1 MRLLN
6 TEIVEVIEVYGSD
19 IPRYAILSHTWSDGE
34 ILIQE
39 LEDPRLRD
47 AAWKDLTR
55 KLPKGMR
62 ENKRRA
68 FDKLVKSTM
77 IARQRGYD
85 HIWVDTCCI
94 DKSSSAELS
103 EAINSMYRWYA
114 EASACYAYLADVPP
128 AGTEDIFQ
136 QASKFRQ
143 SRWFTRGWT
152 LQELIASPNVEFLAS
167 DWTYLGAKTGD
178 MDFTKLLVDITGIQ
192 LEVLTGEMSP
202 QDVSVAAR
210 MHWAADRQTSRIED
224 IAYCLLGIFDV
235 NMPLLYGE
243 GKRSFTRLQEAILAK
258 EDDQSIFAWHSDS
271 ESTDATGGKSQL
283 SQMNGLLAD
292 SPSRFWDKSDIETTM
307 PLTLS
312 GEPPTVTSRGLGVD
326 FLLLPCPKIQMV
338 DADFRVIL
346 NCERFRKG
354 KRQSPVIYL
363 KRIWGMGNQFARV
376 GSDFKSFVPANISLL
391 DGGFYERVFVKQNP
405 AADIRTVR
413 IMAVK
418 DRSEPQLPTG
428 IGQTAE
434 WKIKDAWPKHG
445 WTEATQTLQTQHLT
459 FGLPCGIIRI
469 EVPQNGYT
477 LTIDVA
483 IGMHAQNERLCRSW
497 CQIMTVNPT
506 FLPEG
511 MFSWATHEAQSGN
524 IQYKNLSTH
533 NFDGID
539 VKPWVFVT
547 ERNRKKTLDI
557 VVHVLSGSPSVG
569 ENKSRAREI
578 YGQIIPVETLPQE
591 ERMSVPG
598 AGSPD
603 LLLDPVS
610 VQRNQ
615 AWNSWS
621 RGVVAMMEEISV
633 IDTIETS
640 VFSRLGF
647 GSKVRIK
654 AQHGDG
660 VSHESL
666 LKYCLSALP
675 ASDTETR
682 KLVRVLR
689 GENQDDLDNCFE
701 ASKTLESKPDS
712 FLQLRPIQWAVL
724 GGNLDVVRTLV
735 IAGIDVRGK
744 SDRRLTSLHLALIL
758 PDAEI
763 FHYVCRR
770 IEALSPPVPVSEASL
785 STFTEPGPAVEDWE
799 PTVIN
804 LDRPAHFAASYATSP
819 AFWAKHGLGVWDDIR
834 RGNRLGER
842 PIHRAA
848 AMGNVNALEF
858 ILRNDES
865 SMTGQC
871 NITDDRGRT
880 PLWHAACS
888 DYSGSITAML
898 LSHGAD
904 PNFPCENGLAPIHI
918 ACRQG
923 TAGCLKELIS
933 NGVSLALPTA
943 TNILPAHFAAIFGH
957 QACLEVLLAH
967 NAPMKSYLT
976 DIPNVQ
982 QLSALHLAVANGKE
996 ECARSIWNS
1005 SSCNRDELKLR
1016 EWKLCVLV
1024 EPSGPKI
1031 HWMYIEITDK
1041 HWFAVEQSKID
1052 QGTRDFV
1059 LLSDEATLPAFWVRP
1074 ALDSEHSQVV

>member
-6 TEIVEVIEVYGSD
+6 TKIAEVIEVYGSE
-19 IPRYAILSHTWSDGE
+19 IPRYAILSHTWTDGE

-39 LEDPRLRD
+39 LQDPHLRD
-47 AAWKDLTR
+47 TAWKDLSR
-55 KLPKGMR
+55 KLPMDIR

-68 FDKLVKSTM
+68 FGKLVKSAM
-77 IARQRGYD
+77 IARRGGYD

-114 EASACYAYLADVPP
+114 EADVCYAYLADVPP

-136 QASKFRQ
+136 QGSKFRQ

-178 MDFTKLLVDITGIQ
+178 LDFTKLLVDITGIQ
-192 LEVLTGEMSP
+192 LEVLTREMSP

-243 GKRSFTRLQEAILAK
+243 GKRSFIRLQEAILAK
-258 EDDQSIFAWHSDS
+258 EDDQSIFAWHTDLDD
-271 ESTDATGGKSQL
+271 TDATGGKTKW
-283 SQMNGLLAD
+283 SQMSGLLAD

-312 GEPPTVTSRGLGVD
+312 DEPPTVTSRGLGVG
-326 FLLLPCPKIQMV
+326 FLLFPCPTTQMV
-338 DADFRVIL
+338 EADFRVIL
-346 NCERFRKG
+346 NCERVRKG
-354 KRQSPVIYL
+354 KRQSPVIFL

-376 GSDFKSFVPANISLL
+376 GSHLKSFVPPNISLL
-391 DGGFYERVFVKQNP
+391 DGGVYERVFVKQNP

-418 DRSEPQLPTG
+418 DRSKPQLPSG
-428 IGQTAE
+428 ISQTTE

-469 EVPQNGYT
+469 EVPHNGYT
-477 LTIDVA
+477 VTIDVA

-524 IQYKNLSTH
+524 IEYKNLSTH

-547 ERNRKKTLDI
+547 EQNRKKTLDI
-557 VVHVLSGSPSVG
+557 VVHVLSGNPSIG
-569 ENKSRAREI
+569 GNDNHTREV
-578 YGQIIPVETLPQE
+578 YGQIIPVETLSQE
-591 ERMSVPG
+591 ERMNVPG
-598 AGSPD
+598 VGRRD
-603 LLLDPVS
+603 VLLDPLS
-610 VQRNQ
+610 AQKSQ
-615 AWNSWS
+615 AWDSWS
-621 RGVVAMMEEISV
+621 RGVVAMMQEISI
-633 IDTIETS
+633 IDTIDTS
-640 VFSRLGF
+640 FFSRVGF

-654 AQHGDG
+654 AQDGDG
-660 VSHESL
+660 MSHESVL
-666 LKYCLSALP
+666 EYCLSALP
-675 ASDTETR
+675 ASDTETP
-682 KLVRVLR
+682 KLVHILR
-689 GENQDDLDNCFE
+689 GGNQADKENWIE
-701 ASKTLESKPDS
+701 AAKALEGKPDS
-712 FLQLRPIQWAVL
+712 FLQLQPIQWAIL
-724 GGNLDVVRTLV
+724 GGNLDVVSTLV
-735 IAGIDVRGK
+735 DAGIDFRGK
-744 SDRRLTSLHLALIL
+744 SDRRLTSLHLALLL
-758 PDAEI
+758 PDPTI
-763 FHYVCRR
+763 FHYICGV
-770 IEALSPPVPVSEASL
+770 IQGVSPPVPVSDASL
-785 STFTEPGPAVEDWE
+785 STFTETAPAVDYYE
-799 PTVIN
+799 PTAIN
-804 LDRPAHFAASYATSP
+804 LDRPIHFAASYASSP
-819 AFWAKHGLGVWDDIR
+819 AFWEKHRFNVWEPRLDIWDDIR
-834 RGNRLGER
+834 RENRLGER

-848 AMGNVNALEF
+848 AMGNMAALEF
-858 ILRNDES
+858 ILGHEES
-865 SMTGQC
+865 SIMNQC
-871 NITDDRGRT
+871 NIADDQGRT
-880 PLWHAACS
+880 ALWHAACC
-888 DYSGSITAML
+888 DHSGSITAML
-898 LSHGAD
+898 LSHGASPD
-904 PNFPCENGLAPIHI
+904 FPCEDGLAPIHV

-933 NGVSLALPTA
+933 NGVSPALPTA

-967 NAPMKSYLT
+967 NAPMESYVK
-976 DIPNVQ
+976 DITNIQ
-982 QLSALHLAVANGKE
+982 QLSAFHLAVANGKE
-996 ECARSIWNS
+996 ACARSIWNS
-1005 SSCNRDELKLR
+1005 SSFSKDELKLR
-1016 EWKLCVLV
+1016 EWKLCVLA

-1031 HWMYIEITDK
+1031 RSMYIEITDK
-1041 HWFAVEQSKID
+1041 HWFVSEQPKID
-1052 QGTRDFV
+1052 WGTNTGV
-1059 LLSDEATLPAFWVRP
+1059 GNWGPSIM
-1074 ALDSEHSQVV
+1074 